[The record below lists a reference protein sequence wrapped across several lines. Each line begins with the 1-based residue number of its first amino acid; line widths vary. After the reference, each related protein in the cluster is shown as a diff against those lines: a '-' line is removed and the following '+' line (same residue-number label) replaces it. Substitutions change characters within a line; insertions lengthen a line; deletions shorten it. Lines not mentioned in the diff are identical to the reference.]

1 MEWSYK
7 LLPPAGFRNSIGVE
21 NKYKYKINT
30 RKLLLY
36 KWEVKVNSYIKSK
49 LIKGKDITW

>member
-36 KWEVKVNSYIKSK
+36 TWEVKVNSYIKSK